1 MKAMRLCLAVA
12 SLLFCAVLY
21 ADHTDM
27 GLSPPLTNAGRSF
40 DTSPSPLG
48 HRYRNEWLGSV
59 SSNWHDAANWSLGHV
74 PTYLE
79 DVYINNCDDD
89 PPVCNQA
96 ANCNDLLVD
105 LSGGL
110 ILTGGY
116 VWARGNANVSS
127 TLTFDWNESGLVPPF
142 QVDGDLLFDGFAS
155 VNMLHPDEDSG
166 RIQVQGDLTFDDY
179 VNVNMDKGH
188 LIMFGNGNSQIRVFY
203 PTTIRNF
210 VSAKNSP
217 YYTDIYNI
225 GFGNLT
231 ITDLLEVQAGSTLKQ
246 TDDFKLILQ
255 GDLEVQP
262 GAVCQLDNGLLS
274 MEGIA
279 SAYLRLGDPGNYL
292 NDLDIEKTGTLAYTV
307 TLYSDLAL
315 KGSLTLRDGVL
326 ETRVLGVP
334 SYYYHDIALG
344 GDWHNYAGSAAF
356 KEYSGNSVTLNG
368 SEDQT
373 VWSETF
379 SNLIL
384 DKPSGEMSIPG
395 ASVVCSCFDWDQ
407 GGYRINGGSFTA
419 NSLADNGIYGNIHL
433 ISGSI
438 TYYQGTEATDYVDLN
453 AHVTMDSG
461 TFNLYGGGQPSRWAW
476 AADASLEMVSGN
488 LIFHD
493 VGVKIETAGGHSF
506 AESITDGGISI
517 AGSFTVLNSS
527 FTPEG
532 GGVYLN
538 GAGNSSILL
547 ASGSYLQDLSVY
559 IPEETSLTA
568 MSDLDINGDFK
579 LLRGIFA
586 APNVMN
592 VAGDWFNQSGAAD
605 FIEGTGKVV
614 FDANLDSEI
623 SFAEDFCQLEL
634 AKDYSFREAVIGG
647 GIDVSCQSYDW
658 TEGRLRVSGG
668 SFTALDLADP
678 GVKGIFHLQDG
689 NVDLSQDASQ
699 AIDLL
704 GEVSVEAGNFWIRG
718 GSGTSRWPY
727 SEDASLTLS
736 GGTLDVTDQAIL
748 INASSYSLAS
758 AVSGGNIRCSKGF
771 AITRSDFQPTG
782 GTVEL
787 YGGNSG
793 SILSCATGSWFHHL
807 LVNKADPITSVL
819 SSSVIP
825 VKGNLDIS
833 QGTLS
838 LSTAGYLN
846 VAEFGT
852 TTIAAG
858 GTLNLGDRYL
868 TSTGDVVV
876 NGTLRG
882 NAGSGLYLRGGQ
894 SLTVNSGGE
903 LILLGSQSEPVT
915 VSRSNTG
922 GYYAF
927 TIASG
932 AAITA
937 HDAIF
942 EYMDANGVYIDSG
955 ATVGESFTFGNCA
968 FRYGEVT
975 AQGGAL
981 LTVRNSQNLSIS
993 SASFPVLP
1001 AEPGSNVSKPVNQ
1014 GSLEFLAWDGP
1025 YGGPSHEND
1034 PYGRVSWEGGGLPP
1048 VQNLFIAYSAGQI
1061 SLDWDY
1067 SEPVDHFNIYRAAD
1081 PAGTFTLHSTSAS
1094 TSWWEAVPGS
1104 FYFYRVTAVG
1114 P

>member
-1 MKAMRLCLAVA
+1 MKATVFSLALALVLCMGFLHADLATND
-12 SLLFCAVLY
+12 LILFEEATG
-21 ADHTDM
+21 DSGQRT
-27 GLSPPLTNAGRSF
+27 TN
-40 DTSPSPLG
+40 
-48 HRYRNEWLGSV
+48 NWLGITPS
-59 SSNWHDAANWSLGHV
+59 WHHFANWSLGHV
-74 PTYLE
+74 PTSE
-79 DVYINNCDDD
+79 ENVYIDCYQTAYS
-89 PPVCNQA
+89 PVCSGE

-105 LSGGL
+105 LTGS
-110 ILTGGY
+110 LTLSGGY
-116 VWARGNANVSS
+116 VWARGNANIRGP
-127 TLTFDWNESGLVPPF
+127 LTFDWNGSGLDPRF
-142 QVDGDLLFDGFAS
+142 QVDGDLLFDGYAS
-155 VNMLHPDEDSG
+155 VNMLHPDEVSG
-166 RIQVQGDLTFDDY
+166 RIQVQGNLTISEY
-179 VNVNMDKGH
+179 SAINMDKGH
-188 LIMFGNGNSQIRVFY
+188 LTFFGNLNSQIHVYTPATF
-203 PTTIRNF
+203 RNL

-217 YYTDIYNI
+217 RYVDIASSVAA
-225 GFGNLT
+225 LT
-231 ITDLLEVQAGSTLKQ
+231 ITGQLEVQADSSLRHSYSYMTILKGNLAVEAGAICQ
-246 TDDFKLILQ
+246 FDDGILKV
-255 GDLEVQP
+255 D
-262 GAVCQLDNGLLS
+262 
-274 MEGIA
+274 GIGN
-279 SAYLRLGDPGNYL
+279 SYLRLGDPGNYL
-292 NDLDIEKTGTLAYTV
+292 NDLDIEKTGTLAHTV

-315 KGSLTLRDGVL
+315 KGNLTLRDGVL
-326 ETRVLGVP
+326 ETMVMGYP
-334 SYYYHDIALG
+334 SNHYYDIALG
-344 GDWHNYAGSAAF
+344 GDWHNYAGPAAF
-356 KEYSGNSVTLNG
+356 KEYSANSVTLNG

-395 ASVVCSCFDWDQ
+395 ASVVCSCFDWEQ
-407 GGYRINGGSFTA
+407 GGYRINGGSFRA

-438 TYYQGTEATDYVDLN
+438 NYYQGTEATDYVDLN
-453 AHVTMDSG
+453 AHLTMDFG
-461 TFNLYGGGQPSRWAW
+461 TFNVYGGGQPSRWAW

-493 VGVKIETAGGHSF
+493 VGVWIEPVGGHSF
-506 AESITDGGISI
+506 TESITDGRISI
-517 AGSFTVLNSS
+517 PGSFTVLNSS

-532 GGVYLN
+532 GDVYLN
-538 GAGNSSILL
+538 GANNSSIFL
-547 ASGSYLQDLSVY
+547 ANGSYLHDLSVY
-559 IPEETSLTA
+559 IPEETTLTA
-568 MSDLDINGDFK
+568 MSDLDINGDFN

-614 FDANLDSEI
+614 FDSNLDSDI

-634 AKDYSFREAVIGG
+634 AKDYSFREVLIGS

-658 TEGRLRVSGG
+658 TEGRLRINGG
-668 SFTALDLADP
+668 TFTALDLADP

-689 NVDLSQDASQ
+689 NVDLSQDAGQ

-704 GEVSVEAGNFWIRG
+704 GEVSVEAGNFYIRG
-718 GSGTSRWPY
+718 GSGTSRWRY

-736 GGTLDVTDQAIL
+736 GGILDVTDQAIR

-758 AVSGGNIRCSKGF
+758 AVSGGIIRCSKSF
-771 AITRSDFQPTG
+771 AITRSDFQPSG

-787 YGGNSG
+787 YGGNTG
-793 SILSCATGSWFHHL
+793 SQLSCASGSWFHNL
-807 LVNKADPITSVL
+807 LVNKADPSTSVL

-825 VKGNLDIS
+825 VKGYLYIS
-833 QGTLS
+833 QGGLILS
-838 LSTAGYLN
+838 NTGYLS
-846 VAEFGT
+846 VSEFGT
-852 TTIAAG
+852 TTIASG

-903 LILLGSQSEPVT
+903 LFLLGSQSDPVT

-927 TIASG
+927 TIVSG

-942 EYMDANGVYIDSG
+942 EYMDANGVHIDSG
-955 ATVGESFTFGNCA
+955 ANVGESFTFGNCV
-968 FRYGEVT
+968 FRNGEVT
-975 AQGGAL
+975 PQGGAL
-981 LTVRNSQNLSIS
+981 LTVRNSQNLSITG
-993 SASFPVLP
+993 ASFPVLP
-1001 AEPGSNVSKPVNQ
+1001 AEPGSNVSKPLNQ

-1067 SEPVDHFNIYRAAD
+1067 SETFDHFNIYRSAD

-1094 TSWWEAVPGS
+1094 TSWSEAVPGS

>member
-1 MKAMRLCLAVA
+1 MKATVFSLALALVLCAGSLHADLAVND
-12 SLLFCAVLY
+12 LILFEEA
-21 ADHTDM
+21 T
-27 GLSPPLTNAGRSF
+27 GNNGQRTTN
-40 DTSPSPLG
+40 
-48 HRYRNEWLGSV
+48 NWLGSI
-59 SSNWHDAANWSLGHV
+59 STDWHDAANWSLGHV
-74 PTYLE
+74 PTSLE
-79 DVYINNCDDD
+79 DVSINNCDDD
-89 PPVCNQA
+89 PPVCSQA

-116 VWARGNANVSS
+116 VWARGNANVRS
-127 TLTFDWNESGLVPPF
+127 TLTFDWNGSGLDPRF

-179 VNVNMDKGH
+179 VNVNIDKGH
-188 LIMFGNGNSQIRVFY
+188 LIMLGNGNSQIRVFY

-217 YYTDIYNI
+217 YYTDLYNI

-231 ITDLLEVQAGSTLKQ
+231 ITDLLEVQEGSTLKQ

-292 NDLDIEKTGTLAYTV
+292 NDLDIEKTGTFAYTV

-315 KGSLTLRDGVL
+315 KDDLTLRDGVL
-326 ETRVLGVP
+326 ETKILGYP
-334 SYYYHDIALG
+334 SNFYYDIALG
-344 GDWHNYAGSAAF
+344 GDWHNYAGPAAF
-356 KEYSGNSVTLNG
+356 HEYSANSVTLNG
-368 SEDQT
+368 SENQT

-384 DKPSGEMSIPG
+384 DKPSGEMSIINC
-395 ASVVCSCFDWDQ
+395 AVVCSCFDWEQ
-407 GGYRINGGSFTA
+407 GGYSVNGGSFTA
-419 NSLADNGIYGNIHL
+419 NSLADNGIFGDIHL
-433 ISGSI
+433 SGTI
-438 TYYQGTEATDYVDLN
+438 NYYQGTEATDYVDLN

-461 TFNLYGGGQPSRWAW
+461 TFNVYGGGQPSRWAW
-476 AADASLEMVSGN
+476 AANASLEMVSGYLN
-488 LIFHD
+488 FHN
-493 VGVKIETAGGHSF
+493 VGVLIDATGYSFSET
-506 AESITDGGISI
+506 ITDGRIRI

-532 GGVYLN
+532 GDVYLN
-538 GAGNSSILL
+538 GANNSSILL
-547 ASGSYLQDLSVY
+547 ASGSCLHDLVIY
-559 IPEETSLTA
+559 IPDETTLTA

-579 LLRGIFA
+579 LLRGIFV

-592 VAGDWFNQSGAAD
+592 VAGDWFNQSGATD

-614 FDANLDSEI
+614 FDSNLDSVI
-623 SFAEDFCQLEL
+623 FFAEDFCQLEL

-658 TEGRLRVSGG
+658 TEGRLRINGG
-668 SFTALDLADP
+668 TFTALDLADP

-689 NVDLSQDASQ
+689 TVDLNQDAAQ

-704 GEVSVEAGNFWIRG
+704 GEVSVEAGVFQIRG

-736 GGTLDVTDQAIL
+736 GGTLDVTDQAIR

-758 AVSGGNIRCSKGF
+758 AVSGGIIRCSKGF

-793 SILSCATGSWFHHL
+793 SILSCAAGSWFHHL
-807 LVNKADPITSVL
+807 LVNKADPSTSVL

-833 QGTLS
+833 QGTLL

-846 VAEFGT
+846 VPEFGT

-868 TSTGDVVV
+868 NSTGDVVV

-955 ATVGESFTFGNCA
+955 ATVGESFTFGNCV

-981 LTVRNSQNLSIS
+981 LTVRNSQNLSITG
-993 SASFPVLP
+993 ASFPILP
-1001 AEPGSNVSKPVNQ
+1001 DPLTGRNVSKPLNQ
-1014 GSLEFLAWDGP
+1014 GSLEFLDWSGDF
-1025 YGGPSHEND
+1025 GGAGYEND

-1048 VQNLFIAYSAGQI
+1048 VQNLSIAYSGGQI

-1067 SEPVDHFNIYRAAD
+1067 SETVDHFNIYRAAD
-1081 PAGTFTLHSTSAS
+1081 PAGTFTLHSSSAT
-1094 TSWWEAVPGS
+1094 TSWSEAVPGPL
-1104 FYFYRVTAVG
+1104 YFYRVTAVG

>member
-27 GLSPPLTNAGRSF
+27 GLSPPLTNTGRSF
-40 DTSPSPLG
+40 DASPSPLG

-59 SSNWHDAANWSLGHV
+59 SSNWHDAANWSFGHV

-79 DVYINNCDDD
+79 DVYVNYYQIDNF
-89 PPVCNQA
+89 PVCSQA
-96 ANCNDLLVD
+96 ASCNTIYLELTAS
-105 LSGGL
+105 LT
-110 ILTGGY
+110 LTGEHIWVRGD
-116 VWARGNANVSS
+116 ARIRGQLAFN
-127 TLTFDWNESGLVPPF
+127 WNESGSVPFF
-142 QVDGDLLFDGFAS
+142 QVDGNLVIDGYAS

-166 RIQVQGDLTFDDY
+166 RIWVRGNLTIDSIYDL
-179 VNVNMDKGH
+179 NMDKGH
-188 LIMFGNGNSQIRVFY
+188 LTFFGDQNSQIHAY
-203 PTTIRNF
+203 TPATIRNL

-217 YYTDIYNI
+217 RYVDIASSVAA
-225 GFGNLT
+225 LT
-231 ITDLLEVQAGSTLKQ
+231 ITGQLEVQAGSSLRHSYSYMTILKGNLAVEAGATCQ
-246 TDDFKLILQ
+246 FDDGILK
-255 GDLEVQP
+255 V
-262 GAVCQLDNGLLS
+262 
-274 MEGIA
+274 EGIGN
-279 SAYLRLGDPGNYL
+279 SYLKLGDPGNYL
-292 NDLDIEKTGTLAYTV
+292 NDLDIEKTGTFSYTV

-334 SYYYHDIALG
+334 SYHYYNIALG

-356 KEYSGNSVTLNG
+356 KEYSANSVTLYG

-395 ASVVCSCFDWDQ
+395 ASVVCSCFDWEQ
-407 GGYRINGGSFTA
+407 GGYRVQGGSFTA

-438 TYYQGTEATDYVDLN
+438 DYYQGTEATDYVDLN
-453 AHVTMDSG
+453 AHLTMDSG
-461 TFNLYGGGQPSRWAW
+461 TFNVYGGGQPSRWAW

-488 LIFHD
+488 LIFHN

-506 AESITDGGISI
+506 TESITDGRII
-517 AGSFTVLNSS
+517 IPGSFTVLNSS

-532 GGVYLN
+532 GDVYLN
-538 GAGNSSILL
+538 GANNSSIFLS
-547 ASGSYLQDLSVY
+547 SGSYLHDLSVY

-568 MSDLDINGDFK
+568 MSDLDINGDFN

-614 FDANLDSEI
+614 FDSNLDSEV
-623 SFAEDFCQLEL
+623 SFAEDFYQLEL
-634 AKDYSFREAVIGG
+634 AKDYSYREMIIGG
-647 GIDVSCQSYDW
+647 GIAVSCQSYDW
-658 TEGRLRVSGG
+658 TEGRLRINGG
-668 SFTALDLADP
+668 TFTALDLADP

-689 NVDLSQDASQ
+689 TVDLSQDTGQ

-704 GEVSVEAGNFWIRG
+704 GEVSVEAGIFQIRG

-736 GGTLDVTDQAIL
+736 GGILDVTDQAIL

-758 AVSGGNIRCSKGF
+758 AVSGGTIRCSKGF

-807 LVNKADPITSVL
+807 LVNKADPSTSVL

-825 VKGNLDIS
+825 VKGDLDIS
-833 QGTLS
+833 QGTLM

-846 VAEFGT
+846 VSEFGI
-852 TTIAAG
+852 TTIASG

-903 LILLGSQSEPVT
+903 LVLTGSQSEPVT

-932 AAITA
+932 AAITV

-955 ATVGESFTFGNCA
+955 ATVGESFTFGNCV
-968 FRYGEVT
+968 FRNGEVS

-1104 FYFYRVTAVG
+1104 FYF
-1114 P
+1114 